1 MQRLFGPARIG
12 LAHLR
17 LGHSAMVQGAGRKI
31 TKDSQQAWEAAS
43 GVAVAAHEPRRESVL
58 EMRCERRGERKRV
71 VRRTVVAMDTR
82 RWRDV
87 ARALC
92 GEGAV
97 WRGRMRELTRASF
110 HKWRAR
116 RGLATHFGVA
126 RRAYATAHRERE
138 FSSARVGTM
147 GVAFSFPTSCI
158 ERRETSTSRPR
169 RGVYRS

>member
-92 GEGAV
+92 GEGECAN
-97 WRGRMRELTRASF
+97 SP
-110 HKWRAR
+110 
-116 RGLATHFGVA
+116 
-126 RRAYATAHRERE
+126 
-138 FSSARVGTM
+138 ARVSISG
-147 GVAFSFPTSCI
+147 ARDADL
-158 ERRETSTSRPR
+158 RRTLASRGAR
-169 RGVYRS
+169 TQLHTASENSAVRV